1 MNLDDKS
8 KVIPLSILI
17 VVILGIISGS
27 YQYPLLVVAGI
38 ITTLM
43 NPESNKKIIV
53 NILISFIIGAI
64 IVGILN
70 LVYAYYGLNPF
81 QAIAY
86 VSYALLNIPMYII
99 FGLLGGL
106 IGYNINTVD
115 EDK

>member
-1 MNLDDKS
+1 MNLHDKS

-17 VVILGIISGS
+17 IVILGITSGS

-43 NPESNKKIIV
+43 NPESTKKIV
-53 NILISFIIGAI
+53 KNILVSFIIGAI
-64 IVGILN
+64 IVGILT
-70 LVYAYYGLNPF
+70 LLYAYYILNPF

-99 FGLLGGL
+99 MGLLGGL
-106 IGYNINTVD
+106 IGYNINTID